1 VLRSASLEQAID
13 RCRPASIGEGLSV
26 SEALKLTTYFGE
38 RSRIG
43 GRLLADELLDVHAR
57 HEVRASVLLRGVQ
70 GFGAKHRRRSDRL
83 LTLSEDL
90 PLVSMAVD
98 TRERVEALA
107 HDVGTIGREGLI
119 TLERASLHGAKT
131 LDRQGL
137 GDTVKLTVYLGRH
150 ERVNGS
156 PAFVAVCQTLQDCG
170 VAGAT
175 VLLGVDG
182 TMHGQRRRAR
192 FFARNA
198 NVPLLIVAVGEAER
212 IERAL
217 EHVGRLLAEPLF
229 TIELVRVCK
238 RDGVSQAK
246 PHEPATAKRASGEL
260 SIDIEPP
267 SAKSAPTTPAKGG
280 PGTQLRQKLTI
291 VTSEA
296 ARHENR
302 PIYLELVRRLRG
314 ANAAGAT
321 SLRGIWGFHGEHPP
335 HGDRLL
341 AIRRHVPV
349 VTETIDTPERIAAL
363 FPIVDELTHERGLVT
378 SELIPVTSALHKV
391 AGL

>member
-1 VLRSASLEQAID
+1 ME
-13 RCRPASIGEGLSV
+13 ET
-26 SEALKLTTYFGE
+26 LKLTTYFGE
-38 RSRIG
+38 RSRVQ
-43 GRLLADELLDVHAR
+43 GRLLADELLDIHAR
-57 HEVRASVLLRGVQ
+57 HAVRASVLLRGVQ

-90 PLVSMAVD
+90 PLVSIAVD
-98 TRERVEALA
+98 TRTRIEELA
-107 HDVGTIGREGLI
+107 KEVGEIGYEGLI
-119 TLERASLHGAKT
+119 ALERAR
-131 LDRQGL
+131 LDGIDGNVTEL
-137 GDTVKLTVYLGRH
+137 SGIPNETVKLTIYLGRH
-150 ERVNGS
+150 DRVHGS
-156 PAFVAVCQTLQDCG
+156 PAFAAVCQALQDCG

-182 TMHGQRRRAR
+182 MMHGQRRRAR

-198 NVPLLIVAVGEAER
+198 NVPLLVMAVGAAGQ
-212 IERAL
+212 IEQAL
-217 EHVGRLLAEPLF
+217 ERVGSLLAEPLF

-238 RDGVSQAK
+238 RDGLLQAA
-246 PHEPATAKRASGEL
+246 PHKLASDQGASGD
-260 SIDIEPP
+260 SR
-267 SAKSAPTTPAKGG
+267 
-280 PGTQLRQKLTI
+280 LRQKLTI

-302 PIYLELVRRLRG
+302 PLYLELVRRLRR

-321 SLRGIWGFHGEHPP
+321 SLRGIWGFHGDHPP

-341 AIRRHVPV
+341 AVRRHVPV

-378 SELIPVTSALHKV
+378 SELIPATSALHK
-391 AGL
+391 ADGL